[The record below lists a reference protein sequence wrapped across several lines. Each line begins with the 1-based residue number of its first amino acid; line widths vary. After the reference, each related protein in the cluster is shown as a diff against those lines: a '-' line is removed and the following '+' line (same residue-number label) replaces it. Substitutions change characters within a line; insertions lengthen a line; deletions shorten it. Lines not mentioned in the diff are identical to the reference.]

1 MRKMITVEGAHAAPV
16 EVWLEFS
23 LSSDGDDPIIEEDHV
38 ENPGGMQAIR
48 YIRAPVKKDAA
59 DE

>member
-1 MRKMITVEGAHAAPV
+1 MRRTITVEHAHAAPV

-23 LSSDGDDPIIEEDHV
+23 LSPDGDDPIIEEDHI

-48 YIRAPVKKDAA
+48 YVRANSIEE
-59 DE
+59 DET